1 MDNSKFNVNEYATL
15 DGKLKVNQVMEEIV
29 LLFNDVNEESVN
41 DSNFILKKLEEE
53 ILNNSGEEDSSFKI
67 LKPEDGNVFDL
78 KKMVEDYEI
87 YNKGPN
93 RELTGKW
100 KKYIEYI
107 DYHSNDSIK
116 NSINILNNQ
125 HSLIRQIPENRI
137 QSKKHEMFENMQS
150 QNKKRDPKERK
161 QLLGS
166 FEVLSKE
173 VDDIS
178 NIEKISDTSMMDVQ
192 SYRKLIDLEKKTF
205 KSKKQFYLF
214 SFISLS
220 FILVVSSILILLLLG
235 VL

>member
-15 DGKLKVNQVMEEIV
+15 DGKLKVNQVVEEV
-29 LLFNDVNEESVN
+29 VSLFNDVNEEGVK
-41 DSNFILKKLEEE
+41 DSNLMKNKLDEE
-53 ILNNSGEEDSSFKI
+53 ILQNSGEEDSSFKI
-67 LKPEDGNVFDL
+67 LKPEDGNIFDL

-100 KKYIEYI
+100 KKYIEYV
-107 DYHSNDSIK
+107 DYRSNDSIR
-116 NSINILNNQ
+116 NSIEILNNQ

-161 QLLGS
+161 KLLNK

-205 KSKKQFYLF
+205 KSKKLFYLISSI
-214 SFISLS
+214 SFL
-220 FILVVSSILILLLLG
+220 FILIVLSILILLLLG